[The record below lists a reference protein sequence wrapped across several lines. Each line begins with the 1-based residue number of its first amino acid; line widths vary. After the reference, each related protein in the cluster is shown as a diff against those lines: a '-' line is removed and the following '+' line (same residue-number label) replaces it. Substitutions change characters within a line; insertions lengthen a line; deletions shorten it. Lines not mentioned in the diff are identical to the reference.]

1 METDSLASFQDLLD
15 RWAEAIVANDA
26 PLIGSFAEP
35 DWVMVTPEGGPGK
48 RADFLAAV
56 ESGQLS
62 HSEMAFEVLEARV
75 YGDVAVVL
83 AHGTN
88 RGSWRGVP
96 FTADEWVT
104 ETFIHRSAGWLCAF
118 SALTPNYA
126 AASAADVDA

>member
-1 METDSLASFQDLLD
+1 
-15 RWAEAIVANDA
+15 
-26 PLIGSFAEP
+26 
-35 DWVMVTPEGGPGK
+35 MVTPEGGPRK

-62 HSEMAFEVLEARV
+62 HSEMVFEVLKVRV
-75 YGDVAVVL
+75 YGEVAVVL

-88 RGSWRGVP
+88 KGSWRGVP

-104 ETFIHRSAGWLCAF
+104 ETFIRRSSGWLCAF

-126 AASAADVDA
+126 AAIAADLDA